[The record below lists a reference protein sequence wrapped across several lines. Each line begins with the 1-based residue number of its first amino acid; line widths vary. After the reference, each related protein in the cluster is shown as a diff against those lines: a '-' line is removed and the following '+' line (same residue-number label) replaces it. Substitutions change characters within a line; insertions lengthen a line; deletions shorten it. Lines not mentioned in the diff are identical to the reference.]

1 MNIRILIADRHFM
14 FREALRSLLGQEPE
28 FCVVADTDD
37 GEQLAT
43 LVGNHNPDVLLMDV
57 ELRKRSGIEAL
68 RQIAEDRRTVRPI
81 ILTDEFKQDE
91 IVQVLLWGA
100 CGVLRKDVAT
110 PLLFKS
116 IRAVM
121 AGQLWISRSDVADLV
136 KNLRFLTAMVEQNAQ
151 LQIRGLSAQQ
161 QQIVEA
167 IVAGCTNRE
176 IAKDLAVCERTVK
189 YHLSRIFTK
198 FGVSGRMELARF
210 SLKNRVVPEAF
221 PPARMPAIPGP
232 K

>member
-14 FREALRSLLGQEPE
+14 FREVLRSLLEQEPE

-43 LVGNHNPDVLLMDV
+43 LVGDRNPDILLMDV

-68 RQIAEDRRTVRPI
+68 RQIAEEQRTVRPI
-81 ILTDEFKQDE
+81 ILTDEFNQGE
-91 IVQVLLWGA
+91 IIQALLWGA
-100 CGVLRKDVAT
+100 CGVLRKDVVT
-110 PLLFKS
+110 QLLFKS

-121 AGQLWISRSDVADLV
+121 AGQFWISRDDVSELV
-136 KNLRFLTAMVEQNAQ
+136 KNLRSLMAMVEQNAQ
-151 LQIRGLSAQQ
+151 KQTSNLSAQQ

-189 YHLSRIFTK
+189 YHLSRICTK
-198 FGVSGRMELARF
+198 LGVSGRMELARY
-210 SLKNRVVPEAF
+210 SLKNKVVREA
-221 PPARMPAIPGP
+221 
-232 K
+232 